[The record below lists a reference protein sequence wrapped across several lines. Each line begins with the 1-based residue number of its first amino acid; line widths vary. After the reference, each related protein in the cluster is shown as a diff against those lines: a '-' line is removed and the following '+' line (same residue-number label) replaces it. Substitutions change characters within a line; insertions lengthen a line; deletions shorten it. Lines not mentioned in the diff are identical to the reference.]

1 MLRIKYRPAT
11 VRTWSSQTSL
21 WLSGKHQQLK
31 VASLNLY
38 SITISK
44 INTLGFKSPHFK
56 KQTER
61 EFYSNCGNFTFS
73 DPSQQRKMVPNHT
86 FVKQLLT
93 AAAGNQPLRK
103 RTPHMSARVF
113 HSQSCFRVF
122 CPSVSSS
129 SPSATSTLHL
139 QSKLVSVQH
148 HWSPLQDQLTGLQ
161 TLIQSAFELFVACL
175 KTVCANN
182 LPYRHVQENKCSGAV
197 RFQSLSMEMH

>member
-93 AAAGNQPLRK
+93 AAVGNQPLRK
-103 RTPHMSARVF
+103 RTPHMSALEFFIHRAASEYF
-113 HSQSCFRVF
+113 AHLCPLPLPQQHLLCIYNQNLYLCNITDPLSRTSSQDSR
-122 CPSVSSS
+122 PSFSQ
-129 SPSATSTLHL
+129 HL
-139 QSKLVSVQH
+139 NCLWHVWRLSVQTTY
-148 HWSPLQDQLTGLQ
+148 PTGTFRRTNALGQ
-161 TLIQSAFELFVACL
+161 
-175 KTVCANN
+175 
-182 LPYRHVQENKCSGAV
+182 
-197 RFQSLSMEMH
+197 